1 MLGDAASLHDGPEGR
16 YERTESKDA
25 IKADLVISKA
35 PKVAMARALQSTI
48 GLEESIRAWQQE

>member
-25 IKADLVISKA
+25 IKADLD
-35 PKVAMARALQSTI
+35 
-48 GLEESIRAWQQE
+48 GYLEGSEGGDGEGASIHNRPRGKY